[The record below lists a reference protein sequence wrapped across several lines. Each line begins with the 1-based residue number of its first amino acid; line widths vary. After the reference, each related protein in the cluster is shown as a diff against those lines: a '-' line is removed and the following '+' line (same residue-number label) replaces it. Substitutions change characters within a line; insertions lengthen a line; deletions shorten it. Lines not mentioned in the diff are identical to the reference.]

1 MSKKIVYTA
10 NDNGVDGKEKTN
22 VIFATFNEDE
32 LKIKHEADINKN
44 WITLGEEIVEVDSR
58 KKQALSK
65 LDGIDKLV
73 LGIDDEY

>member
-22 VIFATFNEDE
+22 VIFATFDEDE